1 MDLIIESLNKI
12 KLNISTNDGDYE
24 MEIQTDEQSIEPS
37 TMCFFFFFINKVVSI
52 NMPFRGMILRKIE
65 SGAI

>member
-24 MEIQTDEQSIEPS
+24 MEIQTDEQSIERY
-37 TMCFFFFFINKVVSI
+37 N
-52 NMPFRGMILRKIE
+52 
-65 SGAI
+65 